1 MARHMM
7 QNDMLITI
15 WPTAMPL
22 SPIMPVPAPSF
33 GAFIGTPILATDTNH
48 RLQRT
53 DTASS
58 IFIPKMFVE
67 RLRLSDGAA
76 FHFTFPPI
84 FQNQRRRKS

>member
-7 QNDMLITI
+7 QRDMLHNDM
-15 WPTAMPL
+15 ADNHAAV
-22 SPIMPVPAPSF
+22 SYYAGPSY
-33 GAFIGTPILATDTNH
+33 LYW
-48 RLQRT
+48 LQRT
-53 DTASS
+53 DTVSS

>member
-1 MARHMM
+1 
-7 QNDMLITI
+7 
-15 WPTAMPL
+15 MPL

-53 DTASS
+53 DTVSS

>member
-7 QNDMLITI
+7 QNDMLHNDMADNRAAVSYYAGTSSI
-15 WPTAMPL
+15 
-22 SPIMPVPAPSF
+22 F